1 MRLSFGAIDGGLH
14 FTYEVFLSRL
24 QMNSGHKFV
33 PHSAV
38 TKSLFRSYI
47 RVHGT
52 VTSDGAYLLRLKDGI
67 VGSAARFCQL
77 IMKSRIGILVRC
89 CLLLSLLSSCAGPV
103 NHLVDPVSMPVFT
116 ESGQGEIQLN
126 YTGHAKYYLEGAY
139 ALPYHLAIVG
149 KHTSWQPDQ
158 DNDQS
163 MSSIAAGKFWSPSN
177 GSMFMLLG
185 GYGAGSQRIR
195 PTYNYGLAWTVWE
208 ISLEVNSDFR
218 KYFVEALF
226 AERDSINLFGKAA
239 SPLLNSWGVAA
250 RAEYLDR
257 YRFSQ
262 IADTLTLS
270 DPTKHRFAY
279 SNGPQRNSA
288 LDLAFFMSF
297 GMGFLE
303 LCGQVQIRFSF
314 PGYVDYV
321 DYLLF
326 TCGLRFSF

>member
-1 MRLSFGAIDGGLH
+1 M
-14 FTYEVFLSRL
+14 
-24 QMNSGHKFV
+24 

-38 TKSLFRSYI
+38 TKPVLRSYI
-47 RVHGT
+47 RVHGR
-52 VTSDGAYLLRLKDGI
+52 VTCDGEYLLRLNDGI
-67 VGSAARFCQL
+67 ACSSALSCQL
-77 IMKSRIGILVRC
+77 IMKTRIAFLILY
-89 CLLLSLLSSCAGPV
+89 CLALTLLSSCAGPV

-163 MSSIAAGKFWSPSN
+163 MSSIAAGKFWSPGN
-177 GSMFMLLG
+177 GSMFMVLG
-185 GYGAGSQRIR
+185 GFGAGSQRVR
-195 PTYNYGLAWTVWE
+195 PSYHYGLAWTVWD

-218 KYFVEALF
+218 KYFVETLF
-226 AERDSINLFGKAA
+226 AERDSIYLFGKAV

-250 RAEYLDR
+250 RMEYLDR
-257 YRFSQ
+257 YQFNQ
-262 IADTLTLS
+262 IADTLTRY
-270 DPTKHRFAY
+270 DPSIHRFAY
-279 SNGPQRNSA
+279 SSGPQHNSA
-288 LDLAFFMSF
+288 LDLAFFMTF

-303 LCGQVQIRFSF
+303 LFGQTQIRFTF
-314 PGYVDYV
+314 PGEIDYV
-321 DYLLF
+321 DYLVF